1 MAQTREFR
9 GTARAKLRHSPGQG
23 VAGCTEYIYHSTS
36 VAKIFDDGV
45 VVLNSGGYRSNT
57 TKLAMNQ
64 ALNERGLPFSV
75 YQKKGE
81 WYVRD
86 RRNNEDR
93 AFYDNMKLS

>member
-23 VAGCTEYIYHSTS
+23 VAGCTDYIYHSTV

-45 VVLNSGGYRSNT
+45 VFLNSGGYRSNT

-64 ALNERGLPFSV
+64 ALNERGLPYSV
-75 YQKKGE
+75 YQEKGK
-81 WYVRD
+81 WFVLD
-86 RRNNEDR
+86 RSSGNSLT
-93 AFYDNMKLS
+93 FHDNMKLS